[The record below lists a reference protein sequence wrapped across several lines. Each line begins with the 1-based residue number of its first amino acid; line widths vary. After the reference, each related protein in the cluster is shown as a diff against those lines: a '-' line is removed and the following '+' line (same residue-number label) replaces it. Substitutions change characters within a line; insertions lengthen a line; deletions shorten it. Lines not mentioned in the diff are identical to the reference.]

1 MKPLSSRYFVGGLRR
16 LYRLAPHP
24 LKALIFRMLSAI
36 QLRRLAAARKRFQM
50 RSQTSRH
57 PGLKRPPHGVNLIAD
72 PRSPM
77 SGGVIARGLAGAL
90 GSAEIPFDIINLVP
104 GFDAKYEDT
113 SLVHKEVR
121 RSRYDISV
129 VCANPEGFAHL
140 RILLPMEMLTECY
153 VILYSFWELPEFPA
167 EWMDVFGSI
176 NEYWAGSR
184 FIQKTVELKSPVPV
198 VLIPPVVQPSS
209 ERHFSREELSL
220 PTSRFLFLT
229 MADTLSV
236 LERKNPLGV
245 VRAFK
250 KAFSGK
256 DSSVGLVI
264 KLNNPD
270 HLTSPS
276 WQNILDEISECENV
290 YLLRRVLTGD
300 EVTSLI
306 SQSDCYVSLHRS
318 EGFGLVP
325 AEAMS
330 LGKPTILTNWSGN
343 TDYMTKDNSIG
354 IDYELVKVGQDYGP
368 YKKDQYWAEPD
379 IDQAAYWMKRIYQ
392 EPELARSIGLRGKDT
407 ISSEYSTVAISK
419 LIQQRLEYIR
429 RDA

>member
-1 MKPLSSRYFVGGLRR
+1 
-16 LYRLAPHP
+16 
-24 LKALIFRMLSAI
+24 
-36 QLRRLAAARKRFQM
+36 
-50 RSQTSRH
+50 
-57 PGLKRPPHGVNLIAD
+57 
-72 PRSPM
+72 M